1 MAAAL
6 VVAFF
11 LGTFAIVG
19 GALLVASK
27 KVQGPHPQEASAL
40 LSAPPSI
47 LKVEV
52 LSTISAWSW
61 LLSKFAFAE
70 RLRALLA
77 EAELPWSVGRLTAM
91 MMLSGALVLGFVINV
106 SWMPFWAAASLTLLA
121 VAAPY
126 FRVLHCRR
134 RRLERI
140 EAQLPD
146 ALDYLARALRAGHPF
161 SLALEML
168 GSEKSPPLST
178 EIRRA
183 VEERKLGSS
192 WEDVFEGLCRRVPV
206 QEMGVFSAAALLQ
219 TRTGGRLNDVL
230 SRLAENMREAAAL
243 RGEVRAISA
252 HGRLSGVILTLMPVV
267 VVAIM
272 SVVNPGYL
280 GVLLRHPYGEHLIGA
295 AVAALVSAH
304 LIIRRM
310 VAVRI

>member
-1 MAAAL
+1 
-6 VVAFF
+6 
-11 LGTFAIVG
+11 
-19 GALLVASK
+19 
-27 KVQGPHPQEASAL
+27 
-40 LSAPPSI
+40 
-47 LKVEV
+47 
-52 LSTISAWSW
+52 
-61 LLSKFAFAE
+61 
-70 RLRALLA
+70 
-77 EAELPWSVGRLTAM
+77 
-91 MMLSGALVLGFVINV
+91 
-106 SWMPFWAAASLTLLA
+106 LTLLA

-134 RRLERI
+134 RRLEQI

-168 GSEKSPPLST
+168 GGEKSPPLSS

-183 VEERKLGSS
+183 VEERRLGGS

-206 QEMGVFSAAALLQ
+206 QEMGVFAAAALLQ
-219 TRTGGRLNDVL
+219 ARTGGRLTEVL
-230 SRLAENMREAAAL
+230 SRLAENMRESAAL

-252 HGRLSGVILTLMPVV
+252 HGRLSGLILTLMPVV

-304 LIIRRM
+304 LLIRRM
-310 VAVRI
+310 VAVRV